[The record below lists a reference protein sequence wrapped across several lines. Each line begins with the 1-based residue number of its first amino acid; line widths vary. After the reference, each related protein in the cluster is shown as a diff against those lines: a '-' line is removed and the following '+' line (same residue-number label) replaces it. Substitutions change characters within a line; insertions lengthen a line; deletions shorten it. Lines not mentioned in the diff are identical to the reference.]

1 MAKQCQSAVAV
12 VCFLCFWLRLTAT
25 RPLVDTVLP
34 LSEIIWRPEGST
46 EFVGSP
52 SIVRLPNGTYLAS
65 HDDFG
70 PGGVSAQGICITHFG
85 IAISMPILLNI
96 QAAVSSCD

>member
-1 MAKQCQSAVAV
+1 MAKQCQSGVAV
-12 VCFLCFWLRLTAT
+12 VCFLCYWFRFIES

-34 LSEIIWRPEGST
+34 LSEIVWRPEGST

-70 PGGVSAQGICITHFG
+70 PGGVSNEGIYLPCL
-85 IAISMPILLNI
+85 AL
-96 QAAVSSCD
+96 A

>member
-1 MAKQCQSAVAV
+1 MPTLAIHPANTNVMSVRLWPNKAIQTLLLFACFAAYIRLAV
-12 VCFLCFWLRLTAT
+12 T

-52 SIVRLPNGTYLAS
+52 SIIRLTNGTYLAS

-70 PGGVSAQGICITHFG
+70 PGGVSEKYLTH
-85 IAISMPILLNI
+85 
-96 QAAVSSCD
+96 

>member
-1 MAKQCQSAVAV
+1 MAKQCQSGVIAVH
-12 VCFLCFWLRLTAT
+12 FLCIWFKFVAT

-52 SIVRLPNGTYLAS
+52 SIVRLQNGTYLAS

-70 PGGVSAQGICITHFG
+70 PGGVSTEGICMTML
-85 IAISMPILLNI
+85 ALPPE
-96 QAAVSSCD
+96 Q